1 MQKSEIQNGIDELKS
16 ALGIVDIQ
24 ISKGAASPEG
34 VRDLGMAVDNLR
46 TSIWIMLKAENQDDY
61 EGLLGRTRVRRA
73 VETCEDILSDLYA
86 GSLSASTPGLEVM
99 HATLLELWEVC
110 KGQAR

>member
-1 MQKSEIQNGIDELKS
+1 MQKQEIQNGIDELKS

-24 ISKGAASPEG
+24 VSMGAHSPEG

-73 VETCEDILSDLYA
+73 VETCEDILSDLYS
-86 GSLSASTPGLEVM
+86 GSLSTSTPGLEVM
-99 HATLLELWEVC
+99 HATLLELSEVC
-110 KGQAR
+110 EGRQR